1 MPTYEDSNL
10 IRHKG
15 GGEPMKTFEV
25 EIINTYSFKR
35 DIKAKDQDE
44 AVQKAYEMCEGV
56 DECDWDFSNDYA
68 VYGGDD
74 ED

>member
-1 MPTYEDSNL
+1 
-10 IRHKG
+10 
-15 GGEPMKTFEV
+15 MKTFEV

-56 DECDWDFSNDYA
+56 DESEWDFSNDYA